1 MRLAAPL
8 LKKIGWAFAHLMLLA
23 WLSDMHTLY
32 RADPLD
38 LVNASCLA
46 FRGNRIPV
54 SSYYPPSSL
63 TTVEHGCPYYLLLGL
78 EDLDPPP
85 YALL

>member
-8 LKKIGWAFAHLMLLA
+8 LKKIGWAFAHLMLHA

-46 FRGNRIPV
+46 FRNRIPV